1 MRVRLRFT
9 KFGRVRYLGHR
20 DVARVWERAIRK
32 AELPIAYSEGFS
44 PRPRVHFGLALS
56 VGHESFAEYL
66 DIDLRDEALGS
77 LQISGLPS
85 RLSACLP
92 VGIDVTAAIPVAF
105 NEPSL
110 QATVDVVSWQFIV
123 EGTLGQV
130 TDSVGA
136 LMSRAEVPISVTRKG
151 SEQVVDLRPALLDL
165 HVAASPAMVPATNE
179 ETPVGVV
186 VHCDVATKPRSFRP
200 AEVLATFDPPLRER
214 RVRRIEQWIIQG
226 DERRPPVP
234 LAPSEPPEL
243 ALGAG

>member
-9 KFGRVRYLGHR
+9 KFGRVRFLGHR

-66 DIDLRDEALGS
+66 DIDLRDEATDS
-77 LQISGLPS
+77 LDIAGLPA
-85 RLSACLP
+85 LLTAGLP
-92 VGIDVTAAIPVAF
+92 QGIEVVGAMLVAF

-110 QATVDVVSWQFIV
+110 QATVDLVSWQFIV
-123 EGTLGQV
+123 EDDETTV
-130 TDSVGA
+130 RNAVSA
-136 LMSRAEVPISVTRKG
+136 LMARDEVPISVTRKG
-151 SEQVVDLRPALLDL
+151 SQQVVDLRPALVNLQVGTSSDREP
-165 HVAASPAMVPATNE
+165 ASNE
-179 ETPVGVV
+179 STPEGVV

-214 RVRRIEQWIIQG
+214 RIRRIEQWIIEG
-226 DERRPPVP
+226 DERRQPVP

-243 ALGAG
+243 ALRAG